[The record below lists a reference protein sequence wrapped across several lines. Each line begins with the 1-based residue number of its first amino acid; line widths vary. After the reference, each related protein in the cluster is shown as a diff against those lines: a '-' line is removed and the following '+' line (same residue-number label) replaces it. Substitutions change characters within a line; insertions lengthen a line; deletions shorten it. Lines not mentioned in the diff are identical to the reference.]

1 MGSDSE
7 TNISENIHY
16 LPESF
21 FTFFKNAW
29 FMYLLFE
36 CSLSGFSIYYFTTGN
51 FKKFEIFKSKMCSFR
66 QIFLI
71 ANAK

>member
-1 MGSDSE
+1 MGSDLE

-36 CSLSGFSIYYFTTGN
+36 YSQNILSGFSIYYFTTGN
-51 FKKFEIFKSKMCSFR
+51 FKKV
-66 QIFLI
+66 
-71 ANAK
+71 

>member
-29 FMYLLFE
+29 FMYLVFE
-36 CSLSGFSIYYFTTGN
+36 YSQNTLSAFSIYHFTSGN
-51 FKKFEIFKSKMCSFR
+51 FKKFEINFG
-66 QIFLI
+66 QIFFA